1 MFEVIE
7 TVPLLLIA
15 EFKDN
20 VLPDKLNDGEVPCC
34 VTVIVCAVTPVPDTV
49 TVAVRAVV
57 AVFALE
63 AVKVSVPLFEPLVG
77 LTVNHV

>member
-7 TVPLLLIA
+7 IVPLLLI
-15 EFKDN
+15 EGFNDK

-34 VTVIVCAVTPVPDTV
+34 VIVIVCAVIPVPDTV
-49 TVAVRAVV
+49 TVAIRAVV
-57 AVFALE
+57 AVFALL
-63 AVKVSVPLFEPLVG
+63 AVKINVPLFEPLVG